1 MVEMQLFHVIKDK
14 NRLVVHEELQF
25 NGKEYFTCEYNKIK
39 KRMSQIGVLIDKASR
54 VIVKQF
60 EIEVA
65 QLTLDHESGI
75 WYHNQKQWIEDSFKQ
90 TTDSI
95 FGINAGGSFEVVAY
109 DLLSEEFAKAT
120 VNITPGTMSIE
131 EYQQMQQEVRRL
143 FELFSYDL
151 TKIDFNEENI
161 LKRIQLPFY
170 PQQQFQGLFE
180 QFLECFYEITKM
192 PEQELIKIEKKVNL
206 NQVKKWTPSVII
218 ENVIKQNGKVT
229 TTINEKTTEIKE
241 HRMIRFMVEEF
252 QQRVDM
258 ELVAEQKYLM
268 SLLDELDQLEDV
280 EKREMSPLA
289 LNFRN
294 LIEIIQSDCAKLEKR
309 IDNWVNMNREIDGLL
324 EHPILQCEPQLIE
337 ETHLFRMHPYY
348 SQVFS
353 LFIEYEDLSPVL
365 SYSFRLFIQSI
376 LKSPTLYEIWV
387 LLKIIEQI
395 SQWGVNPYEFIQDIQ
410 EKYLEQKSISGYKKQ
425 FKLENRPFDIGL
437 YYDYTFGETGYRPDF
452 VIGFFDSSNGKWY
465 MHTLDAKYKFY
476 SKMKK
481 GEQKILNDLEHSGTR
496 YLNELF
502 LNDKRVLLK
511 SATLVHTDINS
522 VNWNVKH
529 QSVNPNRVQHQIAH
543 FYFTPNNNTNLE
555 IYFNRL
561 LHECS
566 HFEFCCRKCSKKLD
580 GTKEEKEPFG
590 NKLRWKTTYICEEC
604 DEVWVANFCSSCSFN
619 DRGLRNIIIDG
630 RTYRYP
636 RPLYKYPTNNYNLQV
651 EDNWDVHC
659 PTCNKTANHWININS
674 HEDILKGTIILSKN
688 Q

>member
-1 MVEMQLFHVIKDK
+1 MKLFHVIKEK

-39 KRMSQIGVLIDKASR
+39 KRMAQIGVSIDNASR

-60 EIEVA
+60 ENEVA

-95 FGINAGGSFEVVAY
+95 FGINAGGNFEVVAY
-109 DLLSEEFAKAT
+109 DQFSDEFAKAS

-151 TKIDFNEENI
+151 TKIDYQEENI

-170 PQQQFQGLFE
+170 PQQQFKNLFD
-180 QFLECFYEITKM
+180 QFLDCFYEITKM
-192 PEQELIKIEKKVNL
+192 PEQELIQREKKVSL
-206 NQVKKWTPSVII
+206 YQVKKWTPSVII
-218 ENVIKQNGKVT
+218 ENEIKQNGKVT

-252 QQRVDM
+252 QQRIHM
-258 ELVAEQKYLM
+258 ELAAEQKYLM
-268 SLLDELDQLEDV
+268 SLQDELDQLEDV

-289 LNFRN
+289 INFRN
-294 LIEIIQSDCAKLEKR
+294 LIEIIKADSAKLAKR
-309 IDNWVNMNREIDGLL
+309 IDNWGKMSREIDGLL

-337 ETHLFRMHPYY
+337 ETHLFRMHPFY
-348 SQVFS
+348 SEVFL
-353 LFIEYEDLSPVL
+353 LFIEYENLSPVL
-365 SYSFRLFIQSI
+365 TESFRLFIQSI

-387 LLKIIEQI
+387 LLKIIEQF
-395 SQWGVNPYEFIQDIQ
+395 SQWGVNPYEFIQDVQ

-437 YYDYTFGETGYRPDF
+437 YYDYTFGENGYRPDF
-452 VIGFFDSSNGKWY
+452 VIGIFDSSNRKWY
-465 MHTLDAKYKFY
+465 MHTLDAKYKCY

-481 GEQKILNDLEHSGTR
+481 GEPKILNDLEHSGTR

-502 LNDKRVLLK
+502 INDKRVLLK
-511 SATLVHTDINS
+511 SGTLVHTDVS
-522 VNWNVKH
+522 SLNWNVKH
-529 QSVNPNRVQHQIAH
+529 QSVNSNRVQHQIAH

-555 IYFNRL
+555 IFLKRM

-566 HFEFCCRKCSKKLD
+566 NFEFCCPKCGKKLD

-604 DEVWVANFCSSCSFN
+604 NEVWVANFCSSCSFN
-619 DRGLRNIIIDG
+619 DRGLRNIIIQG
-630 RTYRYP
+630 RSYRYP
-636 RPLYKYPTNNYNLQV
+636 RPLFKYPTNNFNLQV

-659 PTCNKTANHWININS
+659 PTCNKTANHRINFITQDN
-674 HEDILKGTIILSKN
+674 IFKGTIILGKIP
-688 Q
+688 